1 MPISLK
7 LKPALFHLLVVLLA
21 GIGVARIVSTYHV
34 FNQTADEP
42 EAIATGVEWL
52 QRGTYTLD
60 NSHPPLARI
69 AAGLGPFLSGLR
81 LQGYGLT
88 VPAGN
93 ELFNSNGQ
101 YLHNLALARLGILPF
116 FLLAVGVVWIWS
128 LKIFNPA
135 SGMFAILLFTTLP
148 PVLAHAG
155 LATNDMAVT
164 STLAAALLS
173 FVYWLE
179 RPTYGRSLLLGLFV
193 ALAFLSKFSTLLL
206 LPACGVAILACRW
219 MFRSQTVEKPTI
231 VWPRSAIAVGLVLIT
246 AALLIWGGYRFS
258 VRGARANTSDAATIQ
273 NPGSRDTVRA
283 IGRYVEAK
291 VPIPAPDLFWGIY
304 YQWRHNH
311 EGHPSYLLGE
321 IRETGWWYF
330 FPVALAV
337 KTPLPL
343 LILSGVGFFFLIRR
357 LIRRP
362 GQDPDWRKLAPVAAA
377 AAILLVAMFS
387 RIDLGVRL
395 VLPIYPLLAI
405 IAGFGAAGLC
415 TLPRF
420 RAIGIAAVTVLLLWQ
435 IVSSARIH
443 PDYLAY
449 FNELGGSHPDHILVD
464 SDVDWGQDVLRLVDT
479 LHSRKIDSV
488 AIAYLGTAD
497 LSQFDL
503 PKHQLLP
510 PYQPT
515 TGWIAISDVLF
526 KTGERKPPYKGYA
539 WLEAYEPVAFAG
551 KSIRL
556 YYIAQP

>member
-1 MPISLK
+1 MPISSK
-7 LKPALFHLLVVLLA
+7 LKPALVPILLVLLT

-60 NSHPPLARI
+60 NSHPPLARV

-81 LQGYGLT
+81 LQGHGTT
-88 VPAGN
+88 VSSGN
-93 ELFNSNGQ
+93 ELFNFHGQ

-116 FLLAVGVVWIWS
+116 FVLAVGVVWVWS
-128 LKIFNPA
+128 LKIFNPT
-135 SGMFAILLFTTLP
+135 SGLLAVLLFTTLP

-164 STLAAALLS
+164 ATLSAALLS
-173 FVYWLE
+173 LIFWLE
-179 RPTYGRSLLLGLFV
+179 RPTYGRSFWLGLFV

-206 LPACGVAILACRW
+206 LPACGVAILASRW
-219 MFRSQTVEKPTI
+219 MLRTQSIEQPRI
-231 VWPRSAIAVGLVLIT
+231 VSRRHAGAIGLVIVTVCLV
-246 AALLIWGGYRFS
+246 IWGGYRFS
-258 VRGARANTSDAATIQ
+258 VRGARPNTSDAVTIE
-273 NPGSRDTVRA
+273 NPGSKDMLRK
-283 IGRYVEAK
+283 IGRSVEAK

-321 IRETGWWYF
+321 VRETGWWYF

-343 LILSGVGFFFLIRR
+343 LILSGIGAFFLIRR
-357 LIRRP
+357 LVLRL
-362 GQDPDWRKLAPVAAA
+362 QDLDWRKLTPLAATA
-377 AAILLVAMFS
+377 AVLLVAVFS

-405 IAGFGAAGLC
+405 IAGFGAASLC

-420 RAIGIAAVTVLLLWQ
+420 KTFGLAAVTVLLLWQ

-449 FNELGGSHPDHILVD
+449 FNELGGSQPDHILVD

-479 LHSRKIDSV
+479 LHLRKIDSV
-488 AIAYLGTAD
+488 SIAYLGTAD
-497 LSQFDL
+497 LRQFDL
-503 PKHQLLP
+503 PKYQVLP
-510 PYQPT
+510 PYHPT
-515 TGWIAISDVLF
+515 TGWVAISDVLF
-526 KTGERKPPYKGYA
+526 RTGERQPPYKGYA
-539 WLEAYEPVAFAG
+539 WLEAYEPVAVAG

-556 YYIAQP
+556 YHIVQP